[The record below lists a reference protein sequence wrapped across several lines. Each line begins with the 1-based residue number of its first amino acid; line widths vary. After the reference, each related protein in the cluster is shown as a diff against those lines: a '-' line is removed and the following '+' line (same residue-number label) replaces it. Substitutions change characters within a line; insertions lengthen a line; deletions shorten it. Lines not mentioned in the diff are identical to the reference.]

1 MSISKKIIA
10 IEGNIGVGKTTL
22 IDYLKINN
30 IFDAEFLYEP
40 VDDWLQIKDSD
51 GKSIFQ
57 KYNENREKY
66 AFDFQHI
73 AYYARMKKLFELI
86 YNSEKNIIFM
96 DRSLGTDKN
105 VFEKMLYDNGM
116 IDELENKIY
125 EYWDSYVQTQ
135 LHIKKN
141 IIYLKCDPSVAY
153 ERMIGRGRKDEM
165 NIKLDYIKN
174 IHDYHN
180 IWIDH
185 EIKNNEHVIILDCNN
200 GTITKENIDKI
211 KLFVSEC

>member
-10 IEGNIGVGKTTL
+10 IEGNLGVGKTTL
-22 IDYLKINN
+22 VDYLKSNN
-30 IFDAEFLYEP
+30 IFEADFLYEP
-40 VDDWLQIKDSD
+40 IDEWMQIKDSD

-57 KYNENREKY
+57 KYNENRKKY

-73 AYYARMKKLFELI
+73 AYYARMEKLFDLVN
-86 YNSEKNIIFM
+86 NSKKNIIFM

-116 IDELENKIY
+116 ISELENKIY

-141 IIYLKCDPSVAY
+141 IIYLRCDPCVAY
-153 ERMIGRGRKDEM
+153 ARMIGRGRKEEQ

-174 IHDYHN
+174 IHEYHDN
-180 IWIDH
+180 WINH
-185 EIKNNEHVIILDCNN
+185 EIKNNEHIIILNCDS
-200 GTITKENIDKI
+200 GTINNENIDKI
-211 KLFVSEC
+211 KLFVSES